1 MEEKKVEKSENLKI
15 VEALSEKE
23 RIVILTS
30 IMDYC
35 ENRKQ
40 YKGRI
45 ISVDDVFEKGATCGV
60 NSAKAAISDFIK
72 DGLKHLVLWQR

>member
-1 MEEKKVEKSENLKI
+1 MEEKKVKKNENLKM

-23 RIVILTS
+23 RIIILTS
-30 IMDYC
+30 IMEYC

-45 ISVDDVFEKGATCGV
+45 ISVDDVFEKGAVSGV
-60 NSAKAAISDFIK
+60 NVAKKVISDLIES
-72 DGLKHLVLWQR
+72 GLKEI